1 MYHSSLK
8 KTYSTHIKELP
19 PILSLTSKFKF
30 SMSNVCVNMIISV
43 WHFEFPSTWVVWI
56 GTLWCINHL
65 KANLSGNTLFLWSHQ
80 AIIRKKIYLTAHNM
94 SSIFLLQFI
103 GSRFDVCYMMP
114 TILLCCWITL
124 ISVMYTRQIPI
135 IEVAQSVVVV
145 PYALLLIDLPGW
157 PALWEMI
164 SNRKRHVTFSVF
176 ITRWKK
182 IVYKIFS
189 TVLIARK
196 ELLFK
201 YKFIFQRKLT
211 SLFNET
217 PLNLC
222 HPCTTPMVEH

>member
-1 MYHSSLK
+1 
-8 KTYSTHIKELP
+8 
-19 PILSLTSKFKF
+19 
-30 SMSNVCVNMIISV
+30 
-43 WHFEFPSTWVVWI
+43 
-56 GTLWCINHL
+56 
-65 KANLSGNTLFLWSHQ
+65 
-80 AIIRKKIYLTAHNM
+80 
-94 SSIFLLQFI
+94 
-103 GSRFDVCYMMP
+103 
-114 TILLCCWITL
+114 
-124 ISVMYTRQIPI
+124 MYTRQIPI

-145 PYALLLIDLPGW
+145 PYALLLIDLPAMAS
-157 PALWEMI
+157 ALR
-164 SNRKRHVTFSVF
+164 NDLKQKTTRHILSIYNQVE
-176 ITRWKK
+176 KK

>member
-1 MYHSSLK
+1 
-8 KTYSTHIKELP
+8 
-19 PILSLTSKFKF
+19 
-30 SMSNVCVNMIISV
+30 
-43 WHFEFPSTWVVWI
+43 
-56 GTLWCINHL
+56 
-65 KANLSGNTLFLWSHQ
+65 
-80 AIIRKKIYLTAHNM
+80 
-94 SSIFLLQFI
+94 
-103 GSRFDVCYMMP
+103 MMP

-124 ISVMYTRQIPI
+124 ISDMYTRQIPI

-145 PYALLLIDLPGW
+145 PYTLLLIDLPGW

-222 HPCTTPMVEH
+222 HPCTTHGGTLNCKISLSKVKDRVIWKLPLPSGHWSVCYSLEAGNLKFCQGPLKRKYRNDVSSQWFMLALDHFSSSWRE